1 MWLQGHAAR
10 LPACLNDCLSDCCF
24 RQRPTAARGPKQ
36 AALSLAT
43 TTLVID
49 NSYIQAIT
57 LAYLRLICAIAASDA
72 LPADRH
78 ATPQTATQ
86 REPEW

>member
-1 MWLQGHAAR
+1 M
-10 LPACLNDCLSDCCF
+10 
-24 RQRPTAARGPKQ
+24 
-36 AALSLAT
+36 